1 MNSEEYVEAIVSGKK
16 EDETDIHNVNR
27 KALGMSHIT
36 RDMAKTFIYAFLLGA
51 GVGKI
56 AEILKVNT
64 REAGQAVENF
74 TQSISGL
81 AELKNEVVPKAAA
94 KGYFI
99 GLDGRKVKTPSQ
111 HKTLAGMLQ
120 NGEAVVMKHS
130 ALLWTKQ
137 LDDRGIDYKLVTWP
151 HDEWQTE
158 VRGDRQ
164 TAETVGLV
172 QRLSIET
179 TGDKLKVFCPLA
191 GSSDIGRNWG
201 ETH

>member
-1 MNSEEYVEAIVSGKK
+1 
-16 EDETDIHNVNR
+16 
-27 KALGMSHIT
+27 
-36 RDMAKTFIYAFLLGA
+36 
-51 GVGKI
+51 
-56 AEILKVNT
+56 
-64 REAGQAVENF
+64 
-74 TQSISGL
+74 
-81 AELKNEVVPKAAA
+81 
-94 KGYFI
+94 
-99 GLDGRKVKTPSQ
+99 
-111 HKTLAGMLQ
+111 MLQ

-158 VRGDRQ
+158 VRGDKQ